1 MSKDSENFEGVLS
14 VRGSNIGNLSFEDD
28 VGLIGG
34 MGPGCANT
42 MSNLGSTAMMYRM
55 KIRTKKSNVMTMRIT
70 DTEQETD
77 IKSKKVE

>member
-28 VGLIGG
+28 VDLIGG

-42 MSNLGSTAMMYRM
+42 MTKLGSTAMMYGM
-55 KIRTKKSNVMTMRIT
+55 EIRTKK
-70 DTEQETD
+70 EQCNDNED
-77 IKSKKVE
+77 Y

>member
-28 VGLIGG
+28 VDLIGG

-42 MSNLGSTAMMYRM
+42 MTELCSTAMMYGM
-55 KIRTKKSNVMTMRIT
+55 EIRTKK
-70 DTEQETD
+70 EQCNDNED
-77 IKSKKVE
+77 Y